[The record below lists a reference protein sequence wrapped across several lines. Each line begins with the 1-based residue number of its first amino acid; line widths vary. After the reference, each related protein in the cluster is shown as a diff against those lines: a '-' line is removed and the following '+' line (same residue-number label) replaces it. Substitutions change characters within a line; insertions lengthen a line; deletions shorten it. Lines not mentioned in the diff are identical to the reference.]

1 MSNDL
6 NPPKNEGR
14 FKNTSAKVVQML
26 SVIANLDR
34 IENPVVSQ
42 KGLKEMLWDRLYE
55 RVKTTQGF
63 LQENQG
69 MIAKSTFKENVTEQM
84 KLVKI
89 LGKKSKKELT
99 TSNDE
104 DDLGALVDWKT
115 LKVVGNGVDD
125 TKKDEVIFLAMSIY
139 ENVYGIVESRDPKKM
154 THDELQAYKK
164 KNKENVS
171 EKKDRQGAIAFEMSN
186 SRGSSSSSIGSLG
199 SPRSPR
205 HGEESDQSDSEYPAV
220 EGNDDY
226 GTDGYLIKKQNSSV
240 INSKQSQA
248 KKRAKLD
255 RVQSMP
261 DSTGNV
267 KPVVGKSGG
276 GLQSRTDHVAN
287 EALAMMARIGSHSS
301 SSGPSSFDQQERL
314 KELENENL
322 RLQLQLAQAKNNAK

>member
-1 MSNDL
+1 
-6 NPPKNEGR
+6 
-14 FKNTSAKVVQML
+14 ML

-34 IENPVVSQ
+34 LDNPVVAQ
-42 KGLKEMLWDRLYE
+42 KGSKEMLWDSLYE
-55 RVKTTQGF
+55 MVKTTQGF
-63 LQENQG
+63 LEENQG

-89 LGKKSKKELT
+89 LGEKSKELTTSNDELT

-171 EKKDRQGAIAFEMSN
+171 EKKDRQGAIAFQMSN

-199 SPRSPR
+199 SLGSPRSPRSPR

>member
-1 MSNDL
+1 
-6 NPPKNEGR
+6 
-14 FKNTSAKVVQML
+14 
-26 SVIANLDR
+26 
-34 IENPVVSQ
+34 
-42 KGLKEMLWDRLYE
+42 MLWDSLYE
-55 RVKTTQGF
+55 MVKTTQGF
-63 LQENQG
+63 LEENQG

-89 LGKKSKKELT
+89 LGEAGKKELT

-104 DDLGALVDWKT
+104 DDLGALVNWKT

-125 TKKDEVIFLAMSIY
+125 TKKDEVIFLAMSLY

-171 EKKDRQGAIAFEMSN
+171 KKKARQGAIAFEMSN

-226 GTDGYLIKKQNSSV
+226 GTDGYLINKQNSSV